1 MEQGVIM
8 QVAQGAMMTVLYLT
22 LPMLGISLVV
32 GLLISIFQATTS
44 IQEQTLTFIP
54 KLITILL
61 SIALFCA
68 WMGKVAVAF
77 SAGLYEQALQ
87 LVR

>member
-1 MEQGVIM
+1 MEQGIIM
-8 QVAQGAMMTVLYLT
+8 QVAQNAMMTVLYLA

-32 GLLISIFQATTS
+32 GLVISIFQATTS

-61 SIALFCA
+61 SIAIFGA
-68 WMGKVAVAF
+68 WMGKVAVEFTAR
-77 SAGLYEQALQ
+77 LYEQALQ
-87 LVR
+87 LVK